1 MGYHRGINMSS
12 VAGSGLNGLPGLL
25 ITIAF
30 VFIFAGIFL
39 PRKASD
45 WLVVLFF
52 AVEIG
57 AAVVYVLIERRNRKE
72 SERLNREL
80 HTINDKD

>member
-1 MGYHRGINMSS
+1 MNLHRGINTTSI
-12 VAGSGLNGLPGLL
+12 AGEGLNGLPGLM

-30 VFIFAGIFL
+30 LFIFACIFL

-45 WLVVLFF
+45 WYLVLFF

-57 AAVVYVLIERRNRKE
+57 AAIIYVVIQRRNRRA

-80 HTINDKD
+80 HRLNE